1 MKKNQSKAASMTS
14 VTLAIYLALS
24 PDIHIDFSRSS
35 QVQSDG
41 AATSSI
47 QIELKKTKSGEL
59 AQ

>member
-14 VTLAIYLALS
+14 VTLAVYLALS

>member
-14 VTLAIYLALS
+14 VTLAVYLALS

-35 QVQSDG
+35 HVQSDG

-47 QIELKKTKSGEL
+47 QIGLKKTKFGEL

>member
-14 VTLAIYLALS
+14 VTLAVYLALS
-24 PDIHIDFSRSS
+24 PDIHLDFSRFS